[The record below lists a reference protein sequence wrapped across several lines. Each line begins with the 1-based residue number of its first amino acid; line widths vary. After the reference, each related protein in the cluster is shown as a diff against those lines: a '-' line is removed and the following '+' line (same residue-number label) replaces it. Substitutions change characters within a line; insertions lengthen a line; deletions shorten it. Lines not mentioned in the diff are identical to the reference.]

1 MKGSAGEICKKTAVQ
16 KRTLLN
22 RCIKNDMCLSVIR
35 RSLLLMQNCN
45 KYYQDDTQYL
55 LLLINNLNYT
65 ELKKECTLYTEEQY
79 FM

>member
-1 MKGSAGEICKKTAVQ
+1 
-16 KRTLLN
+16 
-22 RCIKNDMCLSVIR
+22 MCLSVIR
-35 RSLLLMQNCN
+35 RSLLLMQNFN
-45 KYYQDDTQYL
+45 KYYQDDTQYF